1 MSPVRWADGLKDLMV
16 PITRVQQHPDNA
28 NNGDL
33 DSIIESIK
41 INGYN
46 SPIIVERAT
55 GYIVAG
61 NHRYQALHALGAT
74 QVPVI
79 WTDMTREQA
88 LRYMVADNR
97 TGQKAV
103 TDDALMIE
111 ILNQLQET
119 DTGLFGTGY
128 TEDELTNLILSQDQA
143 PLPEVPQ
150 GGMGIALNGIYE
162 VTVAFDNEGDRDAL
176 AGEMRSRYGDDEVRE
191 ANL

>member
-1 MSPVRWADGLKDLMV
+1 MV
-16 PITRVQQHPDNA
+16 PIDSVSQHPENP

-46 SPIIVERAT
+46 SPIIVEKAT
-55 GYIVAG
+55 NQIVAG
-61 NHRYQALHALGAT
+61 NHRWQALHALGAT
-74 QVPVI
+74 EVPVI
-79 WTDMTREQA
+79 WTDMSREQA

-111 ILNQLQET
+111 ILNQLQVS

-128 TEDELTNLILSQDQA
+128 TDDELTNLMLSQEQE

-150 GGMGIALNGIYE
+150 GGFGLALNGIYE
-162 VTVAFDNEGDRDAL
+162 VTVSFDNGDDRDAL
-176 AGEMRSRYGDDEVRE
+176 AGEMKSRYGEDEVRE